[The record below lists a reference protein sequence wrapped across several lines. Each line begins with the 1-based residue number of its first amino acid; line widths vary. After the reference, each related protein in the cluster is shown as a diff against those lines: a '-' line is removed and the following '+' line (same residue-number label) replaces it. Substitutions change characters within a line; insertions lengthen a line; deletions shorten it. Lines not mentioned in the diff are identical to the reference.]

1 MRKAFLYLIIVL
13 AAVSVFMG
21 CSQIKSGHVTIQS
34 LYFQTESGATFT
46 ELDSLYID
54 HYEVN
59 GTVFRGLPCPIYNL
73 PGDAYYSYE
82 LKACDADGFVV
93 ASAEGQWYVIANTTA
108 PQTAT
113 LTVKH
118 QHVFD
123 DSKWV
128 NDQTY
133 HWHGTTC
140 DEATCGNTLRKDKE
154 EHNFVQDVCS
164 VCGYENHTF
173 SDTWSSN
180 ADKHWHAATCGH
192 NVRKDEADHVFDGDS
207 NVCTVCG
214 CTRHEHEFS
223 KDWSFDIY
231 YHWHDAT
238 CEHKGKVKS
247 DSGDHSYGSE
257 YYVNAPTCISGGT
270 VAYSCTVC
278 GKTVTYSVSATG
290 VHDFNEYGV
299 CKNCSIH
306 DATGCYVFYDK
317 GSYSDGWRYLE
328 VAPADLK
335 VVNGVPTVDKTAE
348 GYANGADTFVFGF
361 YRTSDKGY
369 NLYINGTSTYN
380 AANCTGTAIG
390 TGKSNTQRLVSCM
403 GAATYSDSVESGK
416 TGNYAARLC
425 SMLTYTYNGATI
437 DGWFLPS
444 KDELNQM
451 YLKGYAIDG
460 LYRGS
465 NHIYYWSSTED
476 ETNQMAAW
484 EQPFVGSEF
493 HIGAGRD
500 TYNRIRP
507 IRAF

>member
-1 MRKAFLYLIIVL
+1 MKKVFLYLIIVL
-13 AAVSVFMG
+13 AAVSVFVG
-21 CSQIKSGHVTIQS
+21 CSLVKSGHVKIES
-34 LYFQTESGATFT
+34 LYFQTENGATFT
-46 ELDSLYID
+46 DVDTLYID

-59 GTVFRGLPCPIYNL
+59 GTVFRGTPYTIYNL
-73 PGDAYYSYE
+73 PGDKYYSYT
-82 LKACDADGFVV
+82 LNACDADGFVV
-93 ASAEGQWYVIANTTA
+93 ASAEGQWYVIAGSTDS
-108 PQTAT
+108 QTAT

-128 NDQTY
+128 SDQTS
-133 HWHGTTC
+133 HWHATTC
-140 DEATCGNTLRKDKE
+140 GHTLPKDKA
-154 EHNFVQDVCS
+154 EHQFVEDVCS

-173 SDTWSSN
+173 SDKWSYN

-223 KDWSFDIY
+223 NDWSSDLH

-238 CEHKGKVKS
+238 CEHKGKVRS
-247 DSGDHSYGSE
+247 DSGEHSYGSE
-257 YYVNAPTCISGGT
+257 YYEKAPTCISGGT
-270 VAYSCTVC
+270 AAYSCTVC
-278 GKTVTYSVSATG
+278 GKTVTYSVPATPEI
-290 VHDFNEYGV
+290 HDFNENGV

-317 GSYSDGWRYLE
+317 GEDSGGWRYLE

-348 GYANGADTFVFGF
+348 GYANGADTFVFGY
-361 YRTSDKGY
+361 YRTSDNGY
-369 NLYINGTSTYN
+369 NWYINGATKYN
-380 AANCTGTAIG
+380 AANCTGTAVG
-390 TGKSNTQRLVSCM
+390 TGKSNTQSLVLRM
-403 GAATYSDSVESGK
+403 GAATYSDSVGSGK
-416 TGNYAARLC
+416 TGNYAAKLC
-425 SMLTYTYNGATI
+425 NDLRYTFNGKTF

-444 KDELNQM
+444 KDELNEIFRNRD
-451 YLKGYAIDG
+451 AIDG
-460 LYRGS
+460 LYRGMD
-465 NHIYYWSSTED
+465 HMYYWSSTED

-484 EQPFVGSEF
+484 EQPLVGSEF
-493 HIGAGRD
+493 HIGAPRSSL
-500 TYNRIRP
+500 NRIRP